1 MKFKRF
7 LLLLDY
13 IMLVLFPCIFYIS
26 ETIALNQDYLFLLG
40 GSLGI
45 AAYSLFCL
53 EFFIAS
59 RPKFIDKIFS
69 LDKLYKFHMFIGFL
83 ATLFA
88 YLHKIIKEY
97 YFEESLKTSIGN
109 IGFITFI
116 FIIIFSLLFMSTNLF
131 YKVNFIK
138 LIRKTLNSKFKLKY
152 ETKVLLHNITL
163 IGLCFIFIH
172 VLMSGSV
179 KYHPSFNF
187 ILICYFL
194 IPLLFYFNHKIIK
207 PYFDE
212 NMKYRVSSIVHD
224 SEDVLTVKLKSIKG
238 NHFNYLPGQFL
249 YIKFYNVDIPD
260 DEHPFTISSTPD
272 KNDYISVTIKKIGDF
287 TRSLDNLKIHNRAYI
302 DGPFG
307 SFSYLKH
314 QNNKKLCFI
323 AGGIGITPFLSMLK
337 YMCNNDKDMEV
348 VLFWG
353 VNTKDELIFKED
365 FKDIS
370 SHIKHFK
377 FIPVVAND
385 INYSGE
391 KGFVDKIKL
400 QKYLDSN
407 LDYDF
412 YICGP
417 PIMLEAQLKGL
428 KELNIKNKNIHFEKF
443 SL

>member
-7 LLLLDY
+7 LLILDY
-13 IMLVLFPCIFYIS
+13 IMLILFPCIFYIS
-26 ETIALNQDYLFLLG
+26 ETINLNQDYLFLLG
-40 GSLGI
+40 GCLGI

-69 LDKLYKFHMFIGFL
+69 LDKLYRFHMFIGFI

-88 YLHKIIKEY
+88 YIHKIIKEY

-109 IGFITFI
+109 IGFII
-116 FIIIFSLLFMSTNLF
+116 FVSIIIFSLFFMTFSLF
-131 YKVNFIK
+131 YRITFINS
-138 LIRKTLNSKFKLKY
+138 IRKSLNSKFKLNY

-163 IGLCFIFIH
+163 IGLCFLFVHI
-172 VLMSGSV
+172 LMSGSV
-179 KYHPSFNF
+179 KYHPSFSF

-212 NMKYRVSSIVHD
+212 NMKYRVSSIVHNSD
-224 SEDVLTVKLKSIKG
+224 DIITIKLKSLKG
-238 NHFNYLPGQFL
+238 KPFDYLPGQFL
-249 YIKFYNVDIPD
+249 YIKFYNLDIPG

-272 KNDYISVTIKKIGDF
+272 KDDFISITVKKLGDF
-287 TRSLDNLKIHNRAYI
+287 TKSLDNLKIHNRAYI

-307 SFSYLKH
+307 SFSYLKNPS
-314 QNNKKLCFI
+314 NNKLCFI

-337 YMCNNDKDMEV
+337 YMCNNGNNREV
-348 VLFWG
+348 ILFWG
-353 VNTKDELIFKED
+353 INTKDELIFKED

-377 FIPVVAND
+377 FIPVIAND
-385 INYSGE
+385 NNYSGE
-391 KGFVDKIKL
+391 KGLIDKIKI
-400 QKYLDSN
+400 QKYLDSTH
-407 LDYDF
+407 DYDF

-417 PIMLEAQLKGL
+417 QIMLDAQLKNL
-428 KELNIKNKNIHFEKF
+428 KDLNIKGNNIHYEKF

>member
-7 LLLLDY
+7 LLILDY
-13 IMLVLFPCIFYIS
+13 VMLILFPCIFYIS
-26 ETIALNQDYLFLLG
+26 ETITLNQDYLFLLG

-45 AAYSLFCL
+45 CAYSLFCL

-59 RPKFIDKIFS
+59 RPKFVDKIFS
-69 LDKLYKFHMFIGFL
+69 LDKLYRFHMFIGL
-83 ATLFA
+83 IATLFA

-109 IGFITFI
+109 IGFII
-116 FIIIFSLLFMSTNLF
+116 FVSIIIFSLVFMTTSLF
-131 YKVNFIK
+131 YRINFINS
-138 LIRKTLNSKFKLKY
+138 IRKSLNSKFKLNH

-163 IGLCFIFIH
+163 IGISFLLIH

-179 KYHPSFNF
+179 KYHPALSF

-212 NMKYRVSSIVHD
+212 NMKYRVSSIVDD
-224 SEDVLTVKLKSIKG
+224 SEDVITIKLKSLKG
-238 NHFNYLPGQFL
+238 KTFNYLPGQFL
-249 YIKFYNVDIPD
+249 YVKFYNADIPG
-260 DEHPFTISSTPD
+260 DEHPFTISSNPYKD
-272 KNDYISVTIKKIGDF
+272 DYISITVKKIGDF
-287 TRSLDNLKIHNRAYI
+287 TNSLDRLKIHNRAYI

-307 SFSYLKH
+307 SFSYLKNP
-314 QNNKKLCFI
+314 NNKKLCFI

-337 YMCNNDKDMEV
+337 YMCNNDKTREV

-370 SHIKHFK
+370 SHLKNFI
-377 FIPVVAND
+377 FIPVVAKD

-391 KGFVDKIKL
+391 KGFIDKLKL
-400 QKYLDSN
+400 QKYLESN

-417 PIMLEAQLKGL
+417 PIMLEAQLKAL
-428 KELNIKNKNIHFEKF
+428 KDLNINSNNIHFEKF